1 LQVQTVEPIRDKNKI
16 EEMKVYLKSQSLRD
30 WALFVL
36 GINSGLRISDLLKF
50 NLSDVVD
57 FNGKVRDRISVK
69 EKKTSKTKTFPFSS
83 NVVDALTEYVDSLP
97 STQTVLF
104 GSRKGDKAITRQRAH
119 EILSKAA
126 KEVGIKEQISTH
138 SCRKT
143 MGYQAYMAG
152 VDVTRIQSILNHSS
166 PKETLR
172 YIGITR
178 DELDNVY
185 LELNL

>member
-1 LQVQTVEPIRDKNKI
+1 
-16 EEMKVYLKSQSLRD
+16 
-30 WALFVL
+30 
-36 GINSGLRISDLLKF
+36 
-50 NLSDVVD
+50 
-57 FNGKVRDRISVK
+57 
-69 EKKTSKTKTFPFSS
+69 
-83 NVVDALTEYVDSLP
+83 
-97 STQTVLF
+97 
-104 GSRKGDKAITRQRAH
+104 
-119 EILSKAA
+119 
-126 KEVGIKEQISTH
+126 
-138 SCRKT
+138 